1 MELVLQM
8 MMVLSIKERPVL
20 GSVSS
25 GNSRSVSTTSPAR
38 SPQAARIT
46 MSTSALRLV
55 TCCRTVLP
63 APKGP
68 GMQYVPPR
76 EIGKN
81 VSMILVWVTIG
92 SRGRSLSA

>member
-1 MELVLQM
+1 MDEVLQM
-8 MMVLSIKERPVL
+8 MMVRSIKERPVL
-20 GSVSS
+20 GSISS
-25 GNSRSVSTTSPAR
+25 GNSRSVSTTSPAL

-68 GMQYVPPR
+68 GMQYVPPLL
-76 EIGKN
+76 IGKK
-81 VSMILVWVTIG
+81 VSMMRVWVTIG
-92 SRGRSLSA
+92 SKGRSLSA